1 MAYGNLCASYKVLI
15 SPWFDPIVCLDKHLP
30 LLDHQGTQRIFL
42 DDAPWRT
49 NTEANSL
56 LVKLSRTSHQFGHGL
71 RNPQVL
77 EMVLNLMLHVSSY
90 LLQGW
95 LLLKSLKDHGVL
107 PRSVQQSC
115 TVATTRRCLS
125 WSLDTIPCWLGVSWT
140 ALYRNNVMALVVSCG
155 DSLVKANT
163 NARRMARR
171 SFKGLQLYVPHS
183 LGPNLSSCRSGKTL
197 LCTQKRV
204 YDNC

>member
-1 MAYGNLCASYKVLI
+1 MLALHKLRCILLLHLCIAQCCIYLMEQPRGSNDVLPRHRRFEEFSNLVSFAPCLMGIYVRARRI

-30 LLDHQGTQRIFL
+30 LLDHQGIQRIFL

-90 LLQGW
+90 LLQGA
-95 LLLKSLKDHGVL
+95 SFQIKD
-107 PRSVQQSC
+107 P
-115 TVATTRRCLS
+115 
-125 WSLDTIPCWLGVSWT
+125 
-140 ALYRNNVMALVVSCG
+140 
-155 DSLVKANT
+155 
-163 NARRMARR
+163 
-171 SFKGLQLYVPHS
+171 
-183 LGPNLSSCRSGKTL
+183 
-197 LCTQKRV
+197 
-204 YDNC
+204 